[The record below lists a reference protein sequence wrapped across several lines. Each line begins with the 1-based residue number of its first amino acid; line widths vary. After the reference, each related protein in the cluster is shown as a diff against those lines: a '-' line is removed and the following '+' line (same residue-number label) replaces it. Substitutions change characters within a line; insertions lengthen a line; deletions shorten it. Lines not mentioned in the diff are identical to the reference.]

1 MRIRTDPRLG
11 ALLPFRLAHVARRCP
26 PLRHQSLTLAIAQ
39 VKKGKDVQLYEHLC
53 QLAKTLDVTE
63 AAEED
68 AEWIARTEE
77 ANRRELLRLEGELRG
92 YKNNLIRESI
102 RMGQEDLAGHHIATG
117 GPRPDPQDPI
127 AAAGY
132 TVAFTAFSKM
142 RDYCHTP
149 SQISSMTLRLAYT
162 GLLQA
167 ALAQQLDAATAGHF
181 STVHTQAVRLRSSG
195 CKEEEQAQLT
205 AISHVVVGI
214 AALGAGEYSQA
225 AASFMK
231 APFEYHRLGAIHGM
245 DFERLVASANDVAIY
260 GGLCVLATMSRD
272 ELQEVVL
279 GGQFRQFLEQ
289 EPHMRKAIGLYVTA
303 KYEQYIALL
312 QHYRADWTLDLFLSA
327 HVDNLF
333 ARIRQRSIT
342 AYFSSFSQVSIAALA
357 ASFPPARRDAG
368 VTPEAAMQDEL
379 LSMIQHGQL
388 DARLDVV
395 DGMLF
400 APHRDHRAQTHEEA
414 RRTAAMVERTLLL
427 RLHRVNMSLA
437 ELEIRRDSKA
447 RDGMD
452 RNGSR
457 LGGAFA

>member
-1 MRIRTDPRLG
+1 
-11 ALLPFRLAHVARRCP
+11 
-26 PLRHQSLTLAIAQ
+26 LTLAIAQ
-39 VKKGKDVQLYEHLC
+39 VKKGKDAQLYEHLC
-53 QLAKTLDVTE
+53 ELARALNVTE
-63 AAEED
+63 AAKED
-68 AEWIARTEE
+68 TEWIARTEE

-117 GPRPDPQDPI
+117 GPRADPQDPI

-132 TVAFTAFSKM
+132 AVAFTSFSKM

-167 ALAQQLDAATAGHF
+167 ALAQLLDTATAGHF
-181 STVHTQAVRLRSSG
+181 NTVHTQAVRLRSSG

-205 AISHVVVGI
+205 AISHVVGI
-214 AALGAGEYSQA
+214 AALGAGEYASA

-231 APFEYHRLGAIHGM
+231 TPFEYHRLGAVHGM

-260 GGLCVLATMSRD
+260 GGLCALATMSRD
-272 ELQEVVL
+272 ELQEIVL

-312 QHYRADWTLDLFLSA
+312 EHYRADWSLDLFLSA

-368 VTPEAAMQDEL
+368 VTPEVAMQDEL

-400 APHRDHRAQTHEEA
+400 APYRDHRAQTHEKA
-414 RRTAAMVERTLLL
+414 RQTAAMVERTMLL
-427 RLHRVNMSLA
+427 RLHRVNMTLA
-437 ELEIRRDSKA
+437 DLEIRREPKA
-447 RDGMD
+447 RDGME
-452 RNGSR
+452 RGGSR
-457 LGGAFA
+457 LGGGFA